1 MVVLHFHA
9 QIADALNSGDFQPE
23 IEICI
28 EFKVVIRNDSFIGNN
43 VHFQTKLLSHNYL
56 VLVQLDVWHLYI
68 STNFLNH

>member
-23 IEICI
+23 IEMYI
-28 EFKVVIRNDSFIGNN
+28 EFKVVIRNDSFIVNN

-56 VLVQLDVWHLYI
+56 VQVQLDVWH
-68 STNFLNH
+68 

>member
-1 MVVLHFHA
+1 MVVLHFHV
-9 QIADALNSGDFQPE
+9 QIGDALNSGDFQPE
-23 IEICI
+23 IEMDI
-28 EFKVVIRNDSFIGNN
+28 EFKVVIGSNAFIVDN